1 MCQIRMVS
9 DGDCIEVQGPKKAYL
24 HPQKVSSIGL
34 HAAHPE
40 ACQTKTIPVVDNVM
54 RVYIMC
60 VS

>member
-1 MCQIRMVS
+1 MESPVEMCDR
-9 DGDCIEVQGPKKAYL
+9 GT
-24 HPQKVSSIGL
+24 SIGL